1 MSHTQ
6 VLPATGPHVILPL
19 HWGALKLRAEMMG
32 GRSLSAVT
40 VLMLLAVCP
49 LPQSDGIL
57 RCALRGSSARMLFAR
72 YHHFYA
78 LQA

>member
-6 VLPATGPHVILPL
+6 VLPATGPHVILHL
-19 HWGALKLRAEMMG
+19 HWGALKLRTEMMG
-32 GRSLSAVT
+32 GQSLLAVT

-49 LPQSDGIL
+49 LPRSDGIL
-57 RCALRGSSARMLFAR
+57 RCPLRGSSARMLFAR

>member
-1 MSHTQ
+1 
-6 VLPATGPHVILPL
+6 
-19 HWGALKLRAEMMG
+19 
-32 GRSLSAVT
+32 
-40 VLMLLAVCP
+40 MLLAVCP
-49 LPQSDGIL
+49 LPQSDGTL